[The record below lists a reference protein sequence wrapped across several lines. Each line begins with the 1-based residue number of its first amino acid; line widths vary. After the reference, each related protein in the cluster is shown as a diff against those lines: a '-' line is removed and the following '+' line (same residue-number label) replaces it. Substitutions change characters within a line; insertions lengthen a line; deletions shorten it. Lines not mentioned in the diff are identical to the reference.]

1 MREAEGEGD
10 RQFYRDFNSNGDTR
24 PRNER
29 HSTCSATKARCD
41 APSFSLG
48 DNRPVDAANCWNFE
62 VANNT

>member
-1 MREAEGEGD
+1 MREGEGEED

-29 HSTCSATKARCD
+29 HSSCSATKASRD
-41 APSFSLG
+41 ASCFSLG
-48 DNRPVDAANCWNFE
+48 DNWPVDAANCWNFE